1 MVCRRG
7 GSGLVGFD
15 DLLHQTVTHH
25 VFFGEVA
32 LRDAVHAFE
41 DLKCIH
47 KAAAGAVGKVDL
59 SDVAGNDHF
68 RADAHAG
75 EEHLHLLRGGVL
87 RFVED
92 DEGIVQRPAAHI
104 GQRCNLDDL
113 LFHQTLIGLCAQH
126 IEQAV
131 VQRPQIGVY
140 LLLQVTRQKAQLL
153 ACLHRRAGQHDAGD
167 IFGLERLDS
176 HGHSKVGLAGTR
188 RADAKGDG
196 VVPDGVEV
204 LFLAQGLGT
213 DGPAFDRHRHE
224 VFGQLSDALFLAVM
238 RKAQAVAHRLVF
250 QRRMVL
256 DKEKHPLHRTGRS
269 CNIGRFAR
277 NAQHRTAAH
286 RRHRK
291 FFLQHTDVPV
301 TVPEY
306 SGCDLYAV

>member
-1 MVCRRG
+1 MKE
-7 GSGLVGFD
+7 L
-15 DLLHQTVTHH
+15 
-25 VFFGEVA
+25 
-32 LRDAVHAFE
+32 
-41 DLKCIH
+41 
-47 KAAAGAVGKVDL
+47 
-59 SDVAGNDHF
+59 
-68 RADAHAG
+68 
-75 EEHLHLLRGGVL
+75 
-87 RFVED
+87 
-92 DEGIVQRPAAHI
+92 VQRPAAHI

-113 LFHQTLIGLCAQH
+113 LFHETLIGLCAQH

-153 ACLHRRAGQHDAGD
+153 ACLHRRAGQHDAGN

-188 RADAKGDG
+188 RADAKGNG

-256 DKEKHPLHRTGRS
+256 DKEKHPLTARAAAATLAGSPEMRS
-269 CNIGRFAR
+269 IVPR
-277 NAQHRTAAH
+277 HTAVTENSSPAYGCSGH
-286 RRHRK
+286 SSRIRRLRSLRCLIQCS
-291 FFLQHTDVPV
+291 FLPCG
-301 TVPEY
+301 
-306 SGCDLYAV
+306 SS